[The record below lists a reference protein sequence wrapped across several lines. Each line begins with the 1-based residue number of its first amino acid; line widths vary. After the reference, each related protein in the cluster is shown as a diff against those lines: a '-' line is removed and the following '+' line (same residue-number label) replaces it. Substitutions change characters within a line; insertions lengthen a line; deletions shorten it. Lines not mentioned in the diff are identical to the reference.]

1 VRRFAFRF
9 RQRPITPRAPA
20 ASPAPAGAPG
30 ASGRGGFAAPHP
42 FGSASTHAAHA
53 ASHGYRTPG
62 AFVAQMVEFL
72 IDDATQVVA
81 QLQDDLDAFEEG
93 GAAGG
98 ASAASASANANASAA
113 GTAGAAPPGLPPL
126 AHAAYGDDVAIAAL
140 GEHRR
145 LAVKLRRWVG
155 PQREALKDLVLKGS
169 LWLYADD
176 DAARHKLREAMD
188 ATSHLAESLDAIREH
203 ALVLKDEL
211 SALQQSRANHALY
224 VLSMVSALFLPF
236 SFVTGLLSMSVG
248 GIPGQRD
255 ERAFYVVSF
264 GCVALLL
271 LGCVLFRRLRWL

>member
-1 VRRFAFRF
+1 
-9 RQRPITPRAPA
+9 
-20 ASPAPAGAPG
+20 
-30 ASGRGGFAAPHP
+30 
-42 FGSASTHAAHA
+42 
-53 ASHGYRTPG
+53 
-62 AFVAQMVEFL
+62 MVEFL
-72 IDDATQVVA
+72 IDDAAQVVA
-81 QLQDDLDAFEEG
+81 QLQDDLDEFEEG
-93 GAAGG
+93 GASSSAP
-98 ASAASASANANASAA
+98 ASGNSASASASASGGAASAH
-113 GTAGAAPPGLPPL
+113 AAPSL
-126 AHAAYGDDVAIAAL
+126 AHAAYGDDAAIAAL
-140 GEHRR
+140 SEHRR